1 MSVSLHEVL
10 QNDGEIDWQNN
21 AEDAVWILARAY
33 EMQEIVEEAEETL
46 SAEKKQK
53 VIECLVDNGIDKD
66 EAETVA
72 EAIYDIVG
80 LDWRKSL

>member
-10 QNDGEIDWQNN
+10 QNDGEIDWQHN
-21 AEDAVWILARAY
+21 AEDAQWILNRAY

-46 SAEKKQK
+46 SMNKKAK
-53 VIECLVDNGIDKD
+53 VIECLKDNGIEQD

-80 LDWRKSL
+80 LDWRNSL